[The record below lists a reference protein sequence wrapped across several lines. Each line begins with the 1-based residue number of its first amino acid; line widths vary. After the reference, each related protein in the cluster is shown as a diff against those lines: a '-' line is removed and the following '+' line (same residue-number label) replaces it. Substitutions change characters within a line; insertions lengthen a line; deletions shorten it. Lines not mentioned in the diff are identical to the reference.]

1 MPEIPNNVKHAV
13 VEAVVLIDQFMRGEL
28 ITTITDGR
36 PSLEPQRYWHIY
48 VSAVKTIEDSKLYFS
63 EEQIQIAD
71 KLTQRLSSNLN
82 AIVEFLRQLALSA
95 RLQANEAELLEK
107 MNQLITV
114 AQDES
119 RCLGRQLIRSLDSD
133 LNAGVHL
140 RFENLSPLAVSRDIF
155 ISYSTKDTAIAELL
169 AAQLRLKDLSV
180 FLAHQTIDIGPRWE
194 TQVLDALRSCRLAIP
209 ILTPQSLSSD
219 WVRYEIG
226 AFWAL
231 GKLVAPALLG
241 VKSSELPA
249 LLKQYQIR
257 SISESGAVHDFC
269 VEVHTMLRRK

>member
-1 MPEIPNNVKHAV
+1 
-13 VEAVVLIDQFMRGEL
+13 LD
-28 ITTITDGR
+28 TD
-36 PSLEPQRYWHIY
+36 S
-48 VSAVKTIEDSKLYFS
+48 
-63 EEQIQIAD
+63 
-71 KLTQRLSSNLN
+71 
-82 AIVEFLRQLALSA
+82 
-95 RLQANEAELLEK
+95 
-107 MNQLITV
+107 
-114 AQDES
+114 
-119 RCLGRQLIRSLDSD
+119 
-133 LNAGVHL
+133 NAGVHL
-140 RFENLSPLAVSRDIF
+140 RFANLSPLAVSRDIF
-155 ISYSTKDTAIAELL
+155 ISYSTKDTTIAESL
-169 AAQLRLKDLSV
+169 ASQLRLKDLSV

-249 LLKQYQIR
+249 MLKQYQIR

-269 VEVHTMLRRK
+269 VEVQTMLKRK

>member
-13 VEAVVLIDQFMRGEL
+13 VEAVVLIDQFMRGDL
-28 ITTITDGR
+28 IKTLTDGR
-36 PSLEPQRYWHIY
+36 SSLEPQRDWHIC
-48 VSAVKTIEDSKLYFS
+48 VEASKTLEDSKLYLTD
-63 EEQIQIAD
+63 EQIQIAEE
-71 KLTQRLSSNLN
+71 LTQRLALNLN
-82 AIVEFLRQLALSA
+82 SIAEFVRQTAHLS
-95 RLQANEAELLEK
+95 RPLANEAELLEK
-107 MNQLITV
+107 MNQLLKV
-114 AQDES
+114 AQDEAS
-119 RCLGRQLIRSLDSD
+119 SLGRQLIRSLDTDS
-133 LNAGVHL
+133 NAGVHL
-140 RFENLSPLAVSRDIF
+140 RFANLSPLAVSRDIF
-155 ISYSTKDTAIAELL
+155 ISYSTKDTTIAELL
-169 AAQLRLKDLSV
+169 ASQLRLKDLSV

-249 LLKQYQIR
+249 MLKQYQVR

-269 VEVHTMLRRK
+269 VEVQTMLKRK